1 MYICISIG
9 DGILSRNDKT
19 MKNSQLYKGSLNTI
33 IMKLLE
39 ENGKMYGYEI
49 TQKVK
54 AITQGELN
62 ITEGALYPALHKLEA
77 EGILDVEME
86 KVDNRMRKYY
96 KLTEA
101 GTKETLNRL
110 SELED
115 FIRNMQSLVSPKPNL
130 EF

>member
-1 MYICISIG
+1 
-9 DGILSRNDKT
+9 

-54 AITQGELN
+54 AITAGELN

-77 EGILDVEME
+77 EGILDVEIA

-101 GTKETLNRL
+101 GEKETVNRL

-115 FIRNMQSLVSPKPNL
+115 FIRNLQSLVNPKPSL